1 MFSRRRARQPASSR
15 PRRTSFFS
23 PASFFRSSSH
33 ERRRLLAIEPFE
45 VRLLLSSVPVV
56 TTEAAKLVSATG
68 ATLNGT
74 VNPDGST
81 ATAYFQ
87 YSTDSTFTPTIET
100 TIGSGYDEPFG
111 AAVDAAGDVFVA
123 DNNNNAVKEILPD
136 GTTKTL
142 GSGFA
147 NPNGVA
153 VDSAGDVFVA
163 DNGNDAVKEILPNGT
178 VKTIGSGFFLPQGVA
193 VDAAG
198 DVFVADRSSDA
209 IKEVLPNGAVQAI
222 GSGFSAPYGV
232 AVDAFG
238 DVFVAD
244 TFNNAVKEV
253 LPGGAIQTIGSGF
266 NEPTSVTLDAAGDV
280 FVADYGDNAIREI
293 LPSGVINS
301 IGSGFSGPHSVALD
315 AAGDVFVA
323 DTFNN
328 RVVELS
334 PVSVPAA
341 PSALSGSSATAVSAM
356 LTGLTPGTTY
366 YYRAVAS
373 SAGGTVADSTNPP
386 ESFTTPTI
394 TWTTPADMTYGTPLG
409 ATQLDASASIAG
421 SFTYTLA
428 DGTTPAAG
436 AVLHAGQN
444 QVLNVTFTPTD
455 STDYATD
462 TAEVEINVDPTPL
475 TITADDKSTVY
486 GATLPALTA
495 AYSGFVNGDNA
506 ASLTRPPTLATTA
519 TAASHVS
526 GSPYAITASGAA
538 DPDYTINY
546 VTGAL
551 AVTAAPTST
560 TVSASASSAIYGQA
574 VNLTANVSASPS
586 SPSEGNVAFFDN
598 GALFATKLVTSG
610 VAALDNVQLAAG
622 SHFIT
627 ASYRDTSGNFAS
639 SSTAAG
645 PNSTIETVAGGGLG
659 DGLPAVAE
667 AVAEPFGTAV
677 DSLGDL
683 FIADPSQG
691 VVREVNHATG
701 VITTVA
707 GGGTAG
713 LGDGGP
719 ATSAELGDPYAVAVD
734 SSGHLFIADQ
744 ASNRIR
750 EVDLTTG
757 MIITVAG
764 NGTQGFSGDGGAA
777 TAAELARPEG
787 VAVDSSRDLFISDWD
802 NARIREV
809 NLATGIITTVAGSGR
824 EGFSGDGGSATA
836 AELYEPHGVAADSS
850 GHLFIA
856 DTRNERI
863 REVDLATGVITTV
876 AGNGTQSFSG
886 DGGAATAA
894 ELSDPEGVAVDSS
907 GHFFI
912 ADYLNNR
919 IREVDPAGVITTL
932 VGNGTAGFSGDGGP
946 ATAAELNNPLG
957 VAADLSG
964 SVFIADYL
972 DNRIREVDHATG
984 IITTVA
990 GNGTTDFGGD
1000 GGAATAAE
1008 LTDAGAVAVDSSGN
1022 LFIADYR
1029 NNRIREVNHA
1039 TGIITTVA
1047 RNGTAGFSGDGGAA
1061 AAAELDGPEG
1071 VAVDSSGHL
1080 FIADTQNLRIRE
1092 EDLATRVI
1100 TTIAGNGT
1108 YGGSGDGGPATAA
1121 ELANPVGVA
1130 VDSSGD
1136 LFVADTWNNRVREV
1150 DRATGVIS
1158 TVAGNGT
1165 RGSSGDGGA
1174 AAAAEFYLPSGIV
1187 IDSSGDLF
1195 IADEGNERVRKV
1207 DGATGVITTVAGG
1220 GTAGLGDGGPATVA
1234 ELAGPFGLAIDS
1246 SANLFIADMYHYRVR
1261 EVDRA
1266 TGFITTLAGTG
1277 AAGSSGDGGAAI
1289 AAELAAPFGVA
1300 VNSLGDLFIGTGNVR
1315 EVMDGAEIDVTPTA
1329 LTITADDTS
1338 KVYGAALPTLTAIYS
1353 GFVNGDTAATLIT
1366 LPTLSTTAAISSA
1379 VSGSPY
1385 AITLGGASDPNYI
1398 ISYVPGKLTVTP
1410 AALTITAD
1418 DQTTVYGG
1426 ALPALTVTYTGLVN
1440 GDMPTTFGASP
1451 NVAATVA
1458 APATNRAGSY
1468 TGAIVA
1474 SGAVDAD
1481 YTITYVPGKLTVTA
1495 ATLTITADDK
1505 SKLYGAALPTLTA
1518 SYSGFVN
1525 GDSVANLTTPL
1536 TLSTTATA
1544 ASHVSG
1550 SPYVITAGGAVDA
1563 DYTISYAAGALAV
1576 TPAPLTIAADDQS
1589 QFYGA
1594 ALPTLTASYS
1604 GFVNGD
1610 TAASLATA
1618 PTLATAATASSHVSG
1633 SPYTITASG
1642 AIDADYTISY
1652 VAGELT
1658 IPPAPLTITADD
1670 KTKVYG
1676 APLPAPTA
1684 SYSGFVNDDSAASLT
1699 TPPTLTTTAT
1709 ASSHVSGSPY
1719 AITPSGA
1726 VDGDYSI
1733 SYVAGALTITPA
1745 PLTIT
1750 ADDKAKVYGAPLPA
1764 LTASYTG
1771 FVNGDSSAGLATQ
1784 PALSTTAT
1792 AGSHVS
1798 GNPYAITAD
1807 GAIDADYTI
1816 SYVPGSLTV
1825 TPAPLTITADDQS
1838 KIYGAAL
1845 PTLTASYSGFVN
1857 GDSSGGLTAKPA
1869 VSTTA
1874 TAGSHVSGNPYAI
1887 TANGAVDADYTISYV
1902 SGALI
1907 VTPAPLTI
1915 TADDQSKIYG
1925 AALPALTASY
1935 SGFVNSDT
1943 AISLATPPTL
1953 STTATVGSHVS
1964 GSPYTIAASGAAD
1977 SDYTISYVP
1986 GALTVTPAALAITAG
2001 DRSKI
2006 YGAAMPTLAASFS
2019 GFVNG
2024 DIATSLTTQPTL
2036 ATTATAASHVPGS
2049 PYAIT
2054 ASGAADSDY
2063 TISYVPG
2070 ALTVTPA
2077 TLTVKA
2083 NDASRSFGAANP
2095 TFTDT
2100 ITGFVNG
2107 DDASVVS
2114 GEASLSTTA
2123 TATSGVGEYPITP
2136 SAGTL
2141 SAADYSFGFQS
2152 GTLAVTTNLQGDF
2165 GLVED
2170 IYTIGSGTVSVSAA
2184 NGVLANDSGPGRLT
2198 VTAGRLTGAEGG
2210 TFAFNADGSF
2220 TYTPPTDF
2228 PGFDDVQYTATDAA
2242 GDQASATVNVLSQT
2256 GGVVWKFY
2264 ESVLGRD
2271 PDAGGL
2277 KFWIN
2282 DFVHGGKTGDIAV
2295 GFFESPELL
2304 NKVIGGYYEQYLL
2317 RSADAAGLAHWESV
2331 WGEDGGPEKIRAFF
2345 AESDE
2350 FYTSAGGTPDA
2361 WINAL
2366 YQRILARSPDPQ
2378 GEQFWLKSYQQQ
2390 VAAGGDAAA
2399 VRFNIALAFLTSQ
2412 EDFGDDVTGWF
2423 NEYLLRA
2430 PTDAERQ
2437 QYTNEML
2444 AGASDRQIEQEI
2456 TNLPE
2461 YGQNPPA
2468 APDGAA
2474 TRLADYYQQT
2484 SPSGQ
2489 QQASIAAKDALFA
2502 RLGG

>member
-1 MFSRRRARQPASSR
+1 MRPIRPTLDPSDLRAGYPEFIELFIGFRIRRDSRIHHRLSILTGNCCSTYTTLGGPTGAVQAFAEGIDGSNIVGYYIDSAGATHGFLFNGSAYTILNDPSAVIANIGINGTRAFGISGNNIVGVYSDSVGDTQGFLYNGSTFTTITDPAGPTWTEPMGISGNTVVGFFATNTLSGFIMEASSG
-15 PRRTSFFS
+15 TSIPPTVATA
-23 PASFFRSSSH
+23 PANS
-33 ERRRLLAIEPFE
+33 I
-45 VRLLLSSVPVV
+45 
-56 TTEAAKLVSATG
+56 SATG
-68 ATLNGT
+68 ATLNAA
-74 VNPDGST
+74 VNPEGST

-87 YSTDSTFTPTIET
+87 YSTDSAFTPTVET

-123 DNNNNAVKEILPD
+123 HNNNNAVKEILPD
-136 GTTKTL
+136 GTTKSL

-153 VDSAGDVFVA
+153 VDAAGDVFVA
-163 DNGNDAVKEILPNGT
+163 DNGNNAVKEILPNGT

-209 IKEVLPNGAVQAI
+209 IKEVLPNGAVQTI

-232 AVDAFG
+232 AVDASG

-244 TFNNAVKEV
+244 TFNNEVKEV
-253 LPGGAIQTIGSGF
+253 LPGGAVQTIGSGF

-280 FVADYGDNAIREI
+280 FVADYGDNAIRGI
-293 LPSGVINS
+293 LPSGVINA

-315 AAGDVFVA
+315 AVGDVFVA

-334 PVSVPAA
+334 PLSVPAA
-341 PSALSGSSATAVSAM
+341 PSALSGSFATAVSAM

-394 TWTTPADMTYGTPLG
+394 TWATPADMTYGTPLG
-409 ATQLDASASIAG
+409 ATQLDASASIGG

-495 AYSGFVNGDNA
+495 TYSGFVNGDNA

-526 GSPYAITASGAA
+526 RNPYTITASGAV
-538 DPDYTINY
+538 DGDYTI
-546 VTGAL
+546 
-551 AVTAAPTST
+551 
-560 TVSASASSAIYGQA
+560 
-574 VNLTANVSASPS
+574 
-586 SPSEGNVAFFDN
+586 
-598 GALFATKLVTSG
+598 
-610 VAALDNVQLAAG
+610 
-622 SHFIT
+622 
-627 ASYRDTSGNFAS
+627 SY
-639 SSTAAG
+639 
-645 PNSTIETVAGGGLG
+645 
-659 DGLPAVAE
+659 
-667 AVAEPFGTAV
+667 
-677 DSLGDL
+677 
-683 FIADPSQG
+683 
-691 VVREVNHATG
+691 
-701 VITTVA
+701 
-707 GGGTAG
+707 
-713 LGDGGP
+713 
-719 ATSAELGDPYAVAVD
+719 
-734 SSGHLFIADQ
+734 
-744 ASNRIR
+744 
-750 EVDLTTG
+750 
-757 MIITVAG
+757 
-764 NGTQGFSGDGGAA
+764 
-777 TAAELARPEG
+777 
-787 VAVDSSRDLFISDWD
+787 
-802 NARIREV
+802 
-809 NLATGIITTVAGSGR
+809 VAGS
-824 EGFSGDGGSATA
+824 
-836 AELYEPHGVAADSS
+836 
-850 GHLFIA
+850 
-856 DTRNERI
+856 
-863 REVDLATGVITTV
+863 
-876 AGNGTQSFSG
+876 
-886 DGGAATAA
+886 
-894 ELSDPEGVAVDSS
+894 
-907 GHFFI
+907 
-912 ADYLNNR
+912 
-919 IREVDPAGVITTL
+919 
-932 VGNGTAGFSGDGGP
+932 
-946 ATAAELNNPLG
+946 
-957 VAADLSG
+957 
-964 SVFIADYL
+964 
-972 DNRIREVDHATG
+972 
-984 IITTVA
+984 
-990 GNGTTDFGGD
+990 
-1000 GGAATAAE
+1000 
-1008 LTDAGAVAVDSSGN
+1008 
-1022 LFIADYR
+1022 
-1029 NNRIREVNHA
+1029 
-1039 TGIITTVA
+1039 
-1047 RNGTAGFSGDGGAA
+1047 
-1061 AAAELDGPEG
+1061 
-1071 VAVDSSGHL
+1071 
-1080 FIADTQNLRIRE
+1080 
-1092 EDLATRVI
+1092 
-1100 TTIAGNGT
+1100 
-1108 YGGSGDGGPATAA
+1108 
-1121 ELANPVGVA
+1121 
-1130 VDSSGD
+1130 
-1136 LFVADTWNNRVREV
+1136 
-1150 DRATGVIS
+1150 
-1158 TVAGNGT
+1158 
-1165 RGSSGDGGA
+1165 
-1174 AAAAEFYLPSGIV
+1174 
-1187 IDSSGDLF
+1187 
-1195 IADEGNERVRKV
+1195 
-1207 DGATGVITTVAGG
+1207 
-1220 GTAGLGDGGPATVA
+1220 
-1234 ELAGPFGLAIDS
+1234 
-1246 SANLFIADMYHYRVR
+1246 
-1261 EVDRA
+1261 
-1266 TGFITTLAGTG
+1266 
-1277 AAGSSGDGGAAI
+1277 
-1289 AAELAAPFGVA
+1289 
-1300 VNSLGDLFIGTGNVR
+1300 
-1315 EVMDGAEIDVTPTA
+1315 
-1329 LTITADDTS
+1329 
-1338 KVYGAALPTLTAIYS
+1338 
-1353 GFVNGDTAATLIT
+1353 
-1366 LPTLSTTAAISSA
+1366 
-1379 VSGSPY
+1379 
-1385 AITLGGASDPNYI
+1385 
-1398 ISYVPGKLTVTP
+1398 LTVTP
-1410 AALTITAD
+1410 AALTIT
-1418 DQTTVYGG
+1418 
-1426 ALPALTVTYTGLVN
+1426 
-1440 GDMPTTFGASP
+1440 S
-1451 NVAATVA
+1451 
-1458 APATNRAGSY
+1458 
-1468 TGAIVA
+1468 
-1474 SGAVDAD
+1474 
-1481 YTITYVPGKLTVTA
+1481 
-1495 ATLTITADDK
+1495 DDK
-1505 SKLYGAALPTLTA
+1505 SK
-1518 SYSGFVN
+1518 V
-1525 GDSVANLTTPL
+1525 
-1536 TLSTTATA
+1536 
-1544 ASHVSG
+1544 
-1550 SPYVITAGGAVDA
+1550 
-1563 DYTISYAAGALAV
+1563 
-1576 TPAPLTIAADDQS
+1576 
-1589 QFYGA
+1589 YGA

-1610 TAASLATA
+1610 TSTSLATA
-1618 PTLATAATASSHVSG
+1618 PTLATTATASSHVSG

-1642 AIDADYTISY
+1642 AVDADYT
-1652 VAGELT
+1652 
-1658 IPPAPLTITADD
+1658 
-1670 KTKVYG
+1670 
-1676 APLPAPTA
+1676 
-1684 SYSGFVNDDSAASLT
+1684 
-1699 TPPTLTTTAT
+1699 
-1709 ASSHVSGSPY
+1709 
-1719 AITPSGA
+1719 
-1726 VDGDYSI
+1726 I

-1750 ADDKAKVYGAPLPA
+1750 ADDKTKVYGAPLPA

-1816 SYVPGSLTV
+1816 SYV
-1825 TPAPLTITADDQS
+1825 
-1838 KIYGAAL
+1838 
-1845 PTLTASYSGFVN
+1845 
-1857 GDSSGGLTAKPA
+1857 
-1869 VSTTA
+1869 
-1874 TAGSHVSGNPYAI
+1874 
-1887 TANGAVDADYTISYV
+1887 

-1935 SGFVNSDT
+1935 SGFVNGDDS
-1943 AISLATPPTL
+1943 ASLTTQPTL
-1953 STTATVGSHVS
+1953 TTAATVASHIF
-1964 GSPYTIAASGAAD
+1964 GSPYAITASGAAD
-1977 SDYTISYVP
+1977 PDYTISYVS
-1986 GALTVTPAALAITAG
+1986 GSLTVTPAPLTITA
-2001 DRSKI
+2001 DDQSKI
-2006 YGAAMPTLAASFS
+2006 YGAALPALTASYS

-2024 DIATSLTTQPTL
+2024 DGSGNLTTQPTL
-2036 ATTATAASHVPGS
+2036 ATTATAASDVPGS

-2184 NGVLANDSGPGRLT
+2184 NGVLANDSGPGQLT

-2228 PGFDDVQYTATDAA
+2228 PGFDDAEYTATDAA
-2242 GDQASATVNVLSQT
+2242 GDRASATVNVLSQT

-2271 PDAGGL
+2271 PDSGGL

-2345 AESDE
+2345 AESEE